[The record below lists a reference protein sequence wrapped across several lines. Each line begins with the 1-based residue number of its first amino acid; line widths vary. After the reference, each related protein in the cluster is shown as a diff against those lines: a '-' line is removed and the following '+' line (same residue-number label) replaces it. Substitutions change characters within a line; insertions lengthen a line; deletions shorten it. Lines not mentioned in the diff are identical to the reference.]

1 MVAGERSATTRA
13 ATSASRAID
22 EQQRLTRLK
31 EYMTKSLASVLG
43 ERGVAAEGSEA
54 EPIKKVATIMVAELN
69 KRFKLEGIPDA
80 NTLLAMKLNPTV
92 NKDVVFSSS
101 QRDAMNA
108 CYDLMYDKA
117 SSFFT
122 W

>member
-1 MVAGERSATTRA
+1 MAAKTLRA
-13 ATSASRAID
+13 F
-22 EQQRLTRLK
+22 
-31 EYMTKSLASVLG
+31 Y
-43 ERGVAAEGSEA
+43 RGRGLLVPMEGSDRGNARRFEPKQWQGA
-54 EPIKKVATIMVAELN
+54 DTPEPIKKVATIMVAELN

-92 NKDVVFSSS
+92 NKEVVFSSS

-117 SSFFT
+117 SSFLT